1 MSTSA
6 RLRPSR
12 LLPVL
17 IALALLAGA
26 CGGGGSGNESS
37 GGDNA
42 SDDTV
47 VVGQT
52 DLQPDTAEPQYGGS
66 VTYGIEA
73 DTSNPWTPQQ
83 VLCAI
88 SCSEILRSIY
98 DPVAEIGED
107 GTVQPVL
114 AESIEH
120 NEDYTVWTVK
130 VREGITFHD
139 GTPLTAEDLKINS
152 DKVKTS
158 PTLAIATKDVDSTEV
173 IDEYTVQYNLNRP
186 WTSFDYVLTTQVG
199 FVASGD
205 WLEAVDAGTAQ
216 ADEPVGTGAFV
227 FESYDPGGS
236 FVATANPDYW
246 RTDAEGRK
254 LPYLDRIEY
263 KIFEDVQSRQAALES
278 GQIDLMHTSNFD
290 TIAQL
295 RTQAESGQI
304 DLIENSDNAET
315 NYLMLNVGDPD
326 SDLAD
331 VRVRKAIA
339 YAVDYDTVNQARSA
353 GIARIANGPFPPGAP
368 GYLEETGFPTFD
380 PDKARQLVE
389 EYEAENGPIELG
401 IRTTSDQ
408 SNLLS
413 AQLFQ
418 QFLED
423 VGMEVSVDQQEQGEL
438 VLSAA
443 KGEFEIFLYR
453 NLATQD
459 PDQNNVFWG
468 SGTSAPVGNLAINFG
483 RIEDPVIDQN
493 LDIIRE
499 SDDPD
504 ERTAAAEAINQR
516 FARKVYNV
524 WLTWGEWAIA
534 SQPDVHQIATG
545 YNLPDGGENL
555 GLRTGS
561 HQVSQIWV
569 EQ

>member
-1 MSTSA
+1 MTVTRSRFT
-6 RLRPSR
+6 R
-12 LLPVL
+12 LLPVVV
-17 IALALLAGA
+17 ALALTAAA
-26 CGGGGSGNESS
+26 CGGGGGGSSSSS
-37 GGDNA
+37 GDDASGDA
-42 SDDTV
+42 AEP
-47 VVGQT
+47 GQT
-52 DLQPDTAEPQYGGS
+52 ELVPDTAEPQYGGT
-66 VTYGIEA
+66 VVYGIEA

-88 SCSEILRSIY
+88 SCSEVLRSVY
-98 DPVAEIGED
+98 DPIAEIGED

-120 NEDYTVWTVK
+120 NDDYTVWTVK

-139 GTPLTAEDLKINS
+139 GTELTAEDLKINS
-152 DKVKTS
+152 DAVKSS

-173 IDEYTVQYNLNRP
+173 VDDYTVQYNLNRP
-186 WTSFDYVLTTQVG
+186 WTAFDYVLTTQVG

-205 WLEAVDAGTAQ
+205 WLEAVQAGTAQ

-246 RTDAEGRK
+246 RTDAEGRS
-254 LPYLDRIEY
+254 LPYLDRIEF
-263 KIFEDVQSRQAALES
+263 KVFEDVGSRTAALES
-278 GQIDLMHTSNFD
+278 GQIDLMHTANFD

-295 RTQAESGQI
+295 RGKAESGEI
-304 DLIENSDNAET
+304 DLIENSNNAET
-315 NYLMLNVGDPD
+315 NYLMLNAGDPE

-331 VRVRKAIA
+331 VRVRQAIA
-339 YAVDYDTVNQARSA
+339 YAMDYDTINQSRSA
-353 GIARIANGPFPPGAP
+353 GIARVANGPFPPGTP
-368 GYLEETGFPTFD
+368 GYLDDSGYPTYD
-380 PDKARQLVE
+380 PEMARQLVD
-389 EYEAENGPIELG
+389 EYEAENGPIEIG

-408 SNLLS
+408 FNLLS

-418 QFLED
+418 QYLQE
-423 VGMEVSVDQQEQGEL
+423 VGIDASIDQQEQGEF

-443 KGEFEIFLYR
+443 KGEFELFLYR

-468 SGTSAPVGNLAINFG
+468 SDTSGPIGSLAINFG
-483 RIEDPVIDQN
+483 RIEDDVIDEN

-499 SDDPD
+499 SDDPA
-504 ERTAAAEAINQR
+504 ERTTAAEAINRR
-516 FARKVYNV
+516 FAEQVYNV

-555 GLRTGS
+555 GMRTGT

>member
-1 MSTSA
+1 MSH
-6 RLRPSR
+6 PSR
-12 LLPVL
+12 LHPTRAV
-17 IALALLAGA
+17 ALLVVLVLATAA
-26 CGGGGSGNESS
+26 CGGGGGSSSSS
-37 GGDNA
+37 GDGS

-52 DLQPDTAEPQYGGS
+52 DLAPDTAEPQYGGT

-73 DTSNPWTPQQ
+73 DTSSPWTPQQ

-88 SCSEILRSIY
+88 SCSQILRSVF
-98 DPVAEIGED
+98 DPIAEIGED

-114 AESIEH
+114 AETIEH
-120 NEDYTVWTVK
+120 NDDFTVWTVK

-139 GTPLTAEDLKINS
+139 GSPLTADDLLVNS
-152 DKVKTS
+152 EHVQTS
-158 PTLAIATKDVDSTEV
+158 PTLAIATKDLDHAEVVDDYT
-173 IDEYTVQYNLNRP
+173 IEYHLKRP
-186 WTSFDYVLTTQVG
+186 WTAFDYVFTTQVG
-199 FVASGD
+199 YVASGD
-205 WLEAVDAGTAQ
+205 WLEAVDADTAQ
-216 ADEPVGTGAFV
+216 ADEPVGTGPFV
-227 FESYDPGGS
+227 FESYTPGGS

-254 LPYLDRIEY
+254 LPYLDRIEF
-263 KIFEDVQSRQAALES
+263 KVFEDVQARVAALES

-295 RTQAESGQI
+295 RQKADAGQI
-304 DLIENSDNAET
+304 NLIENSENAET
-315 NYLMLNVGDPD
+315 NYLMLNQGDPD
-326 SDLAD
+326 SPLAD

-339 YAVDYDTVNQARSA
+339 FAVDYDTVNRARSA
-353 GIARIANGPFPPGAP
+353 GIARIANGPFPPGQP
-368 GYLEETGFPTFD
+368 GYLEDSGFPTYD
-380 PDKARQLVE
+380 PDKARDLVDA
-389 EYEAENGPIELG
+389 YEAENGPIELG

-418 QFLED
+418 QMMQD
-423 VGMEVSVDQQEQGEL
+423 VGIDVSIDQQEQGEL

-443 KGEFEIFLYR
+443 KGEFDIFLYR
-453 NLATQD
+453 NLASQD

-468 SGTSAPVGNLAINFG
+468 SDTSAPVGTLAINFG
-483 RIEDPVIDQN
+483 RIEDPVIDDN

-499 SDDPD
+499 SADPD
-504 ERTAAAEAINQR
+504 ERTAAAEAINRR
-516 FARKVYNV
+516 FAKKVYNV

-545 YNLPDGGENL
+545 YNLPDGGENM
-555 GLRTGS
+555 GMRTGS

>member
-1 MSTSA
+1 MSTTT
-6 RLRPSR
+6 RLRPAR
-12 LLPVL
+12 FLTIVTALVL
-17 IALALLAGA
+17 TAAA
-26 CGGGGSGNESS
+26 CGGGGSSESS
-37 GGDNA
+37 GGNGS

-47 VVGQT
+47 VLGQT
-52 DLQPDTAEPQYGGS
+52 EFEPDTAEPQYGGS

-88 SCSEILRSIY
+88 SCSEILRSVY
-98 DPVAEIGED
+98 DPIAEIGED

-139 GTPLTAEDLKINS
+139 GTPLTSEDLKINS

-158 PTLAIATKDVDSTEV
+158 PTLAIATKDVESTEV

-186 WTSFDYVLTTQVG
+186 WTSFDYVFTTQVG

-227 FESYDPGGS
+227 FESYEPGGS

-246 RTDAEGRK
+246 RTDAEGRE
-254 LPYLDRIEY
+254 LPYLDQIEF
-263 KIFEDVQSRQAALES
+263 KVLEDVQSRQSALES
-278 GQIDLMHTSNFD
+278 GQIDLMHTANFD
-290 TIAQL
+290 TIARL
-295 RTQAESGQI
+295 RALAESGEI
-304 DLIENSDNAET
+304 DLIENSNNAET

-326 SDLAD
+326 SDLTD
-331 VRVRKAIA
+331 VRVRRAIA
-339 YAVDYDTVNQARSA
+339 HAIDYDTVNQARSA
-353 GIARIANGPFPPGAP
+353 GIARIANGPFPPGTP
-368 GYLEETGFPTFD
+368 GYLEDTGYPTYN
-380 PDKARQLVE
+380 PDQARALVE

-408 SNLLS
+408 ANLLS

-423 VGMEVSVDQQEQGEL
+423 VGMEASVDQQEQGEL

-468 SGTSAPVGNLAINFG
+468 SDTSGPVGSLAINFG
-483 RIEDPVIDQN
+483 RIEDPVIDEN

-499 SDDPD
+499 SDDPE
-504 ERTAAAEAINQR
+504 ERTAAAEAINER
-516 FARKVYNV
+516 FARQVYNV

-534 SQPDVHQIATG
+534 SRPGVHQIATG
-545 YNLPDGGENL
+545 YALPDGGENL
-555 GLRTGS
+555 GMRTGT
-561 HQVSQIWV
+561 HQVSQIWI

>member
-1 MSTSA
+1 MTVTRSRFT
-6 RLRPSR
+6 R
-12 LLPVL
+12 LLPVVV
-17 IALALLAGA
+17 ALALTAAA
-26 CGGGGSGNESS
+26 CGGGGGGSSSSS
-37 GGDNA
+37 GDDASGDA
-42 SDDTV
+42 AEP
-47 VVGQT
+47 GQT
-52 DLQPDTAEPQYGGS
+52 ELVPDTAEPQYGGT
-66 VTYGIEA
+66 VVYGIEA

-88 SCSEILRSIY
+88 SCSEVLRSVY
-98 DPVAEIGED
+98 DPIAEIGED

-120 NEDYTVWTVK
+120 NDDYTVWTVK

-139 GTPLTAEDLKINS
+139 GTELTAEDLKINS
-152 DKVKTS
+152 GAVKSS

-173 IDEYTVQYNLNRP
+173 VDDYTVQYNLNRP
-186 WTSFDYVLTTQVG
+186 WTAFDYVLTTQVG

-205 WLEAVDAGTAQ
+205 WLEAVQAGTAQ

-246 RTDAEGRK
+246 RTDAEGRS
-254 LPYLDRIEY
+254 LPYLDRIEF
-263 KIFEDVQSRQAALES
+263 KVFEDVGSRTAALES
-278 GQIDLMHTSNFD
+278 GQIDLMHTANFD

-295 RTQAESGQI
+295 RGKAESGEI
-304 DLIENSDNAET
+304 DLIENSNNAET
-315 NYLMLNVGDPD
+315 NYLMLNAGDPE

-331 VRVRKAIA
+331 VRVRQAIA
-339 YAVDYDTVNQARSA
+339 YAMDYDTINQSRSA
-353 GIARIANGPFPPGAP
+353 GIARVANGPFPPGTP
-368 GYLEETGFPTFD
+368 GYLDDSGYPTYD
-380 PDKARQLVE
+380 PEMARQLVD
-389 EYEAENGPIELG
+389 EYEAENGPIEIG

-408 SNLLS
+408 FNLLS

-418 QFLED
+418 QYLQE
-423 VGMEVSVDQQEQGEL
+423 VGIDASIDQQEQGEF

-443 KGEFEIFLYR
+443 KGEFELFLYR

-468 SGTSAPVGNLAINFG
+468 SDTSGPIGSLAINFG
-483 RIEDPVIDQN
+483 RIEDDVIDEN

-499 SDDPD
+499 SDDPA
-504 ERTAAAEAINQR
+504 ERTTAAEAINRR
-516 FARKVYNV
+516 FAEQVYNV

-555 GLRTGS
+555 GMRTGT

>member
-1 MSTSA
+1 VSNHPRFRPT
-6 RLRPSR
+6 RL
-12 LLPVL
+12 
-17 IALALLAGA
+17 LALLALLALVAGA
-26 CGGGGSGNESS
+26 CGGGGGDSS
-37 GGDNA
+37 SSSADGS

-52 DLQPDTAEPQYGGS
+52 ELEPDTAEPQYGGTL
-66 VTYGIEA
+66 TYGIEA
-73 DTSNPWTPQQ
+73 DTSNPWTPQR

-88 SCSEILRSIY
+88 SCGQILRSVF
-98 DPVAEIGED
+98 DPIAEIGED
-107 GTVQPVL
+107 GSVQPVL

-139 GTPLTAEDLKINS
+139 GSPLTADDLKVNS
-152 DKVKTS
+152 DHVQTS
-158 PTLAIATKDVDSTEV
+158 PTLAIATKDLDRAEVVDDYT
-173 IDEYTVQYNLNRP
+173 IEYHLKRP
-186 WTSFDYVLTTQVG
+186 WTAFDYVFTTQVG
-199 FVASGD
+199 YVASGD

-216 ADEPVGTGAFV
+216 ADEPIGTGPFV
-227 FESYDPGGS
+227 FESYEPGGT
-236 FVATANPDYW
+236 FAATANPDYW

-254 LPYLDRIEY
+254 LPYLDRIEF
-263 KIFEDVQSRQAALES
+263 KVFEDVQSRVSALES

-290 TIAQL
+290 VISQL
-295 RTQAESGQI
+295 RAKAEAG
-304 DLIENSDNAET
+304 DLALIENSNNAET
-315 NYLMLNVGDPD
+315 NYLMLNVGDPE

-353 GIARIANGPFPPGAP
+353 GIARIANGPYPPGSQ
-368 GYLEETGFPTFD
+368 GYLEDTGYPTYD
-380 PDKARQLVE
+380 PEKARQLVE

-418 QFLED
+418 QFLQD
-423 VGMEVSVDQQEQGEL
+423 VGMDVSVDQQEQGEL

-468 SGTSAPVGNLAINFG
+468 SDTSAPVGSLAINFG

-534 SQPDVHQIATG
+534 SNSGVHQIATG

-555 GLRTGS
+555 GMRTGS
-561 HQVSQIWV
+561 HQVSQIWI